1 VEQIL
6 QYININNISNEGLV
20 PLAIAVTAMMIISF
34 LIFRR
39 LLRLRNVLKRGITGS
54 QLQNKVVK
62 VFSLVTII
70 PTIII
75 SVFSILFFYYGIKDW
90 FNQSI
95 NTVLNESVA
104 VAESYL
110 EEHKTNLRA
119 DSLAMAKDLQR
130 ELHLAFTNPKLFE
143 NIVNGQ
149 VSVRTLSEAIIIQ
162 NQKIIARSNL
172 SFSFIFETIPEHVLE
187 NARGGNVA
195 TLEMDDRL
203 FAIVALDP
211 VSNIYLVISRLIDA
225 KVLNHIEES
234 KGAAAS
240 YANVSENINN
250 LQILFITGFIF
261 VTIFLLLAVIWYGI
275 NFAQRLT
282 IPLITLAQATQRVGE
297 GDYSIQIDNIKD
309 NDEMDMLI
317 AHFNRMTEQLQK
329 QRQELT
335 QATRMLDQR
344 RRFTETI
351 LEGVSAGIVA
361 LDNNF
366 IITLCNHSAL
376 RLLGFK
382 TESELRSK
390 SLAEI
395 IPAFEI
401 LLEKVRL
408 NPSEVHQEQVALRH
422 HGINFILQAKVS
434 AESSQAYVEGFI
446 VALDDITPLI
456 AAQRSA
462 AWSDVARRVAHEI
475 KNPLT
480 PIKLSLDR
488 LKKKF
493 EPDTPELKE
502 SYHKY
507 IGTISRHI
515 ADISRIVEEFSAF
528 ARLPAPKMQE
538 INICA
543 LLEQALFSA
552 ETMHQQITYGLVT
565 SNPNIMLQV
574 DEVQMSQVF
583 TNLLKNA
590 AESIE
595 SVENKHARGQ
605 IDVMLRHNDNAVTI
619 DIADNG
625 IGFPPELLPRI
636 MEPYVSTRSKGTG
649 LGLAIVKKIIEDHKG
664 TISLGNRS
672 MGGAIITISL
682 PRPIAIN
689 KKTD

>member
-1 VEQIL
+1 MEQIL

-172 SFSFIFETIPEHVLE
+172 SFSFIFETIPEHALE

-382 TESELRSK
+382 AESELRSK

>member
-1 VEQIL
+1 MEQIL

-20 PLAIAVTAMMIISF
+20 PLAIAITAMMIISF

-39 LLRLRNVLKRGITGS
+39 FLRLRNVLKRGITGS

-187 NARGGNVA
+187 NARSGNVA

-317 AHFNRMTEQLQK
+317 AHFNHMTEQLQK

-335 QATRMLDQR
+335 KATRMLDQR

-382 TESELRSK
+382 AESELRSK

-395 IPAFEI
+395 IPEFEI

-543 LLEQALFSA
+543 LLEQAIFSA

-595 SVENKHARGQ
+595 RVENKHARGQ
-605 IDVMLRHNDNAVTI
+605 IDVMLRHNDNAVVI

>member
-1 VEQIL
+1 MEQIL

>member
-1 VEQIL
+1 VEKIL
-6 QYININNISNEGLV
+6 QYIHIQNVSHEGLI
-20 PLAIAVTAMMIISF
+20 PLIIAAITTMIASF
-34 LIFRR
+34 LIGRR
-39 LLRLRNVLKRGITGS
+39 LLRLRNVLKRGIAGS

-119 DSLAMAKDLQR
+119 DAMAMAKDLQR
-130 ELHLAFTNPKLFE
+130 ELHLAFANPQLFE

-149 VSVRTLSEAIIIQ
+149 VTVRTLSEAIIMQ
-162 NQKIIARSNL
+162 NQKVIARSNL

-187 NARGGNVA
+187 NAKGGNVA

-225 KVLNHIEES
+225 KVLQHIEES

-382 TESELRSK
+382 AESELRSK
-390 SLAEI
+390 SLAKI
-395 IPAFEI
+395 IPEFEN

-543 LLEQALFSA
+543 LLEQAIFSA
-552 ETMHQQITYGLVT
+552 ETMHQQITYGLTT

-595 SVENKHARGQ
+595 RLENQYARGQ

>member
-1 VEQIL
+1 
-6 QYININNISNEGLV
+6 
-20 PLAIAVTAMMIISF
+20 
-34 LIFRR
+34 
-39 LLRLRNVLKRGITGS
+39 
-54 QLQNKVVK
+54 
-62 VFSLVTII
+62 
-70 PTIII
+70 
-75 SVFSILFFYYGIKDW
+75 
-90 FNQSI
+90 
-95 NTVLNESVA
+95 
-104 VAESYL
+104 
-110 EEHKTNLRA
+110 
-119 DSLAMAKDLQR
+119 
-130 ELHLAFTNPKLFE
+130 
-143 NIVNGQ
+143 
-149 VSVRTLSEAIIIQ
+149 
-162 NQKIIARSNL
+162 
-172 SFSFIFETIPEHVLE
+172 
-187 NARGGNVA
+187 
-195 TLEMDDRL
+195 
-203 FAIVALDP
+203 
-211 VSNIYLVISRLIDA
+211 
-225 KVLNHIEES
+225 
-234 KGAAAS
+234 
-240 YANVSENINN
+240 
-250 LQILFITGFIF
+250 
-261 VTIFLLLAVIWYGI
+261 
-275 NFAQRLT
+275 
-282 IPLITLAQATQRVGE
+282 
-297 GDYSIQIDNIKD
+297 
-309 NDEMDMLI
+309 
-317 AHFNRMTEQLQK
+317 
-329 QRQELT
+329 
-335 QATRMLDQR
+335 
-344 RRFTETI
+344 
-351 LEGVSAGIVA
+351 

-382 TESELRSK
+382 AESELRSK

>member
-172 SFSFIFETIPEHVLE
+172 SFSFIFETIPEHALE

-382 TESELRSK
+382 AESELRSK